1 MLKIK
6 KVFTWDKRGNGLLIH
21 HFFWENFLRGIV
33 KKFFNFLWD
42 FFGALFSKNF
52 NLYLLFWVMN
62 EWFRYSNDD
71 DVRRIA
77 GLEWRRFSKKY
88 GTRMTTILKEIR
100 DSNDDEKDVQMKKT
114 FKPRRRSS
122 NQEEEVQTKKKKFKQ
137 RRRSSNKEED
147 VQTKKKKFEQRRRSS
162 NKEEE

>member
-1 MLKIK
+1 MIK
-6 KVFTWDKRGNGLLIH
+6 ESILGNGLLIH

-33 KKFFNFLWD
+33 KNFFNFLWD

-88 GTRMTTILKEIR
+88 GTRMTTILKELR
-100 DSNDDEKDVQMKKT
+100 DSNDDDSQRNTGLEWRRFSKKYGT
-114 FKPRRRSS
+114 RMVFLSMNSYSWKVKNRHLK
-122 NQEEEVQTKKKKFKQ
+122 VKF
-137 RRRSSNKEED
+137 NLLC
-147 VQTKKKKFEQRRRSS
+147 
-162 NKEEE
+162 